1 MQYLNVLFGGKLL
14 YHPTLESDRPRG
26 VDHKVYLVEENRE
39 IWVNNF
45 HQDVVPADGLAP
57 CFKPLAID
65 RENNTIEA
73 FGSDE
78 MKILAL
84 QWHPERK
91 FATANALEDTRR
103 LVINFIQRHIK

>member
-1 MQYLNVLFGGKLL
+1 
-14 YHPTLESDRPRG
+14 
-26 VDHKVYLVEENRE
+26 
-39 IWVNNF
+39 
-45 HQDVVPADGLAP
+45 
-57 CFKPLAID
+57 
-65 RENNTIEA
+65 
-73 FGSDE
+73 

>member
-1 MQYLNVLFGGKLL
+1 MFQASCHRQGKQY
-14 YHPTLESDRPRG
+14 H
-26 VDHKVYLVEENRE
+26 
-39 IWVNNF
+39 
-45 HQDVVPADGLAP
+45 
-57 CFKPLAID
+57 C
-65 RENNTIEA
+65 A